1 MAKNSILGALL
12 RKEILMLKRN
22 PFIPRV
28 IVMLPIMVMLV
39 IPLVANLDVKHVGVD
54 VVDNDRSQLSRRI
67 AADIDASEYLTVT
80 GHYDTYEE
88 ALQSLERGKSDV
100 ILTIP
105 PHYERD
111 MESGRFPKID
121 LAANGVNA
129 TKGALGANYTIASVA
144 NTLRQSAAMS
154 PGSLTSAA
162 AEADSN
168 PVSVMYMY
176 NPTLNF
182 RNFMVPALMVM
193 LVIIICGFL
202 PTLNL
207 VSEKEKGTIEA
218 MNVTPVGRMTFVMSK
233 LIPYWVIGLLVV
245 SIAILIGW
253 LVYGLIPVGSVLSIY
268 LAAVLITLVMSGL
281 GLIIANKSA
290 TVLQSIL
297 MMFAV
302 IMVCQL
308 MSGLFTPIF
317 SMPQWAQLI
326 TYAVPP
332 RYFIEIVRAVYLK
345 GTPLS
350 ELWMQFVIL
359 AAMGAFLCATA
370 AATYRKRN

>member
-1 MAKNSILGALL
+1 
-12 RKEILMLKRN
+12 
-22 PFIPRV
+22 
-28 IVMLPIMVMLV
+28 
-39 IPLVANLDVKHVGVD
+39 
-54 VVDNDRSQLSRRI
+54 
-67 AADIDASEYLTVT
+67 
-80 GHYDTYEE
+80 
-88 ALQSLERGKSDV
+88 
-100 ILTIP
+100 
-105 PHYERD
+105 
-111 MESGRFPKID
+111 
-121 LAANGVNA
+121 
-129 TKGALGANYTIASVA
+129 
-144 NTLRQSAAMS
+144 
-154 PGSLTSAA
+154 
-162 AEADSN
+162 
-168 PVSVMYMY
+168 MY
-176 NPTLNF
+176 NPTLNV

-268 LAAVLITLVMSGL
+268 LAAVLFTLVMSGL

>member
-80 GHYDTYEE
+80 GHYDTYEQ

-111 MESGRFPKID
+111 MESGQFPKID

-268 LAAVLITLVMSGL
+268 LAAVLFTLVMSGL

-359 AAMGAFLCATA
+359 AAMGGLLCATA